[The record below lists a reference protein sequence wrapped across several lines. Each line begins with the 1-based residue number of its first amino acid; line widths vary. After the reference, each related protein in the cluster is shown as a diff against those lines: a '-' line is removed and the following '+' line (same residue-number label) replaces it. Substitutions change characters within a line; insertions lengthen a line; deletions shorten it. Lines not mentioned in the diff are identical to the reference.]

1 MDSVSRS
8 EIDCVIC
15 GEKEN
20 RNVNY
25 DFIKYDEVF
34 GLIHEWRY
42 GYSNQSFYTEKEAV
56 YIAEALIYQNRVKNI
71 RVEKRMSNGSWVKVD
86 LQNSPYASQSS
97 LA

>member
-34 GLIHEWRY
+34 GSIYEWRS

-56 YIAEALIYQNRVKNI
+56 PLAEALIYQNKVKNI
-71 RVEKRMSNGSWVKVD
+71 RVMKLMPNYSWVKVD
-86 LQNSPYASQSS
+86 LQNSPYASQYS
-97 LA
+97 LS